1 MLGHLRM
8 ATKDAK
14 IYSELKRAGM
24 LNKRDLMKKIFFCF
38 IFALSLLVAAFT
50 PVFAQSSEEKN
61 FLLMYFKE
69 EELVV
74 ETPTRSPKPVSQV
87 AENITVVT
95 ASDIELMNAHSLADV
110 LNTVTGV
117 QVFMLG
123 GPGIGA
129 NANIQGSDASN
140 VTVIIDGVVL
150 NNLSDNNVDV
160 GFIPVQNI
168 EKIEIIKGPASS
180 AWGSALGGVVNII
193 TKAGTNAN
201 QGGMLSASYG
211 TRSTEDF
218 RAEARGKQDRF
229 GYYLTAGR
237 LQTDGLMPNFH
248 VSAKNAYTKLT
259 YDLTDKT
266 NVLFALGYEK
276 SCRGNGYQTIFQLN
290 DLSEDDTTSIQ
301 HTTVALNSAL
311 NQNIDLN
318 VSIRTLRLV
327 FEDDFSGAVIENDKT
342 IDKGYGSSA
351 KLTWKSESQVIVL
364 GADADSKK
372 FDSLNVT
379 GGEQELRKWAVYGND
394 TVSLNRLSITPGVRY
409 DHTNSNSAI
418 TSPSLG
424 LAYNFAN
431 STIVRLY
438 AAKGF
443 TIPPLGFTHADNIFY
458 SPNPDLK
465 MEKVYSYQAGVE
477 TAALKYLWMKVSTF
491 WNEIR
496 DVFNTETSPVDP
508 SKFTFVNKNRQ
519 RRRGIDFEVKTASFY
534 NTFLTAGTE
543 YIDARDLDTDTRLQN
558 EQTRVYDLGLHYDD
572 QQSFKA
578 LLNGRYIDWNMD
590 PSLHGS
596 YGSFVFDLHMTK
608 KVLQRKDAS
617 LEAFADVH
625 NLFNGSQYV
634 SDPYKNPK
642 RWLEG
647 GIRYNF

>member
-1 MLGHLRM
+1 
-8 ATKDAK
+8 
-14 IYSELKRAGM
+14 
-24 LNKRDLMKKIFFCF
+24 MKNISFCSIFT
-38 IFALSLLVAAFT
+38 LSLLVAAIT
-50 PVFAQSSEEKN
+50 PAFAQSDEEKN

-74 ETPTRSPKPVSQV
+74 VSPTRSPKHVSQV
-87 AENITVVT
+87 AENVTVVT
-95 ASDIELMNAHSLADV
+95 ASDIELMNAHTLAEV

-117 QVFMLG
+117 QVLMLG
-123 GPGIGA
+123 DPGIGA
-129 NANIQGSDASN
+129 NAFIQGSDATH

-150 NNLSDNNVDV
+150 NNLSDNNVNV
-160 GFIPVQNI
+160 GLIPVQNI

-180 AWGSALGGVVNII
+180 AWGSALGGMVNII
-193 TKAGTNAN
+193 TKAGTDAN

-237 LQTDGLMPNFH
+237 LQTDGLRPNFH
-248 VSAKNAYTKLT
+248 VSENNAYTKLT

-266 NVLFALGYEK
+266 NMLFSLGYEK
-276 SCRGNGYQTIFQLN
+276 SRRGNGYQTFFQLN
-290 DLSEDDTTSIQ
+290 DLSEDDTESIQ
-301 HTTVALNSAL
+301 HTTVALNSSL
-311 NQNIDLN
+311 NQNMELN
-318 VSIRTLRLV
+318 LSIRTLRVVL
-327 FEDDFSGAVIENDKT
+327 ENDFSGAVIENDKT

-351 KLTWKSESQVIVL
+351 KLTWKGESQVIVL

-372 FDSLNVT
+372 FDSLMVT
-379 GGEQELRKWAVYGND
+379 GGEQELRKWAIYAND
-394 TVSLNRLSITPGVRY
+394 TISLNRLSITPGVRH

-443 TIPPLGFTHADNIFY
+443 TIPPLGYTYIDNLYY

-477 TAALKYLWMKVSTF
+477 SAALKYFWMKISVF

-496 DVFNTETSPVDP
+496 DVFAVEASPVDP
-508 SKFTFVNKNRQ
+508 AKYTFVNKNRQ

-543 YIDARDLDTDTRLQN
+543 YIEARDLDTDTRLQGG
-558 EQTRVYDLGLHYDD
+558 QTRIYDLGLHYDD

-590 PSLHGS
+590 PFYHGS
-596 YGSFVFDLHMTK
+596 YGSFVFDLHMMK
-608 KVLQRKDAS
+608 KILQHKDAS
-617 LEAFADVH
+617 LEAFADVR
-625 NLFNGSQYV
+625 NLFNGSQYAYD
-634 SDPYKNPK
+634 SYKNPK
-642 RWLEG
+642 RWIEG

>member
-1 MLGHLRM
+1 MP
-8 ATKDAK
+8 
-14 IYSELKRAGM
+14 
-24 LNKRDLMKKIFFCF
+24 NKRDLIT
-38 IFALSLLVAAFT
+38 ISILSLSLFALHLFSACSPAL
-50 PVFAQSSEEKN
+50 AQSEEEKN
-61 FLLMYFKE
+61 FLLMYFKP

-87 AENITVVT
+87 PENITVVT
-95 ASDIELMNAHSLADV
+95 AADIELMNAHTLAEV

-117 QVFMLG
+117 QVLMLG
-123 GPGIGA
+123 DPGIGA

-160 GFIPVQNI
+160 GLIPVQNI

-193 TKAGTNAN
+193 TKAGKNVD

-211 TRSTEDF
+211 TKSTEDF
-218 RAEARGKQDRF
+218 RAEARGKQDQF

-276 SCRGNGYQTIFQLN
+276 SHRGNGFQTISQLN
-290 DLSEDDTTSIQ
+290 DLSEDDTTTVQ
-301 HTTVALNSAL
+301 HTTVALNSSL
-311 NQNIDLN
+311 NQNLDLN
-318 VSIRTLRLV
+318 VSIRMLRIE
-327 FEDDFSGAVIENDKT
+327 FEDDFSGAIIENDKI

-351 KLTWKSESQVIVL
+351 KLTWKNDSHMIVF
-364 GADADSKK
+364 GADADAKK
-372 FDSLNVT
+372 LKSLNVT
-379 GGEQELRKWAVYGND
+379 GGEQELRKWAVYAND
-394 TVSLNRLSITPGVRY
+394 TISLNRLSITPGVRY
-409 DHTNSNSAI
+409 DHTSSNSAI

-438 AAKGF
+438 TAKGF
-443 TIPPLGFTHADNIFY
+443 TIPPLGFTHQDNLFF

-477 TAALKYLWMKVSTF
+477 TAALKYFWMKVSVF

-496 DVFNTETSPVDP
+496 DGFNTGTSSVDP
-508 SKFTFVNKNRQ
+508 SKLMFVNVNRQ

-543 YIDARDLDTDTRLQN
+543 YIEARDLDTNTRLHFQP
-558 EQTRVYDLGLHYDD
+558 TRVYDLGLHYND
-572 QQSFKA
+572 QQSFRA
-578 LLNGRYIDWNMD
+578 LLNGRYIDWNME
-590 PSLHGS
+590 PFFRGS

-608 KVLQRKDAS
+608 KILQHKDAS

-634 SDPYKNPK
+634 AEPYKNPK

>member
-1 MLGHLRM
+1 
-8 ATKDAK
+8 
-14 IYSELKRAGM
+14 M
-24 LNKRDLMKKIFFCF
+24 LNKQSLITSA
-38 IFALSLLVAAFT
+38 ILSLSLFALHLFSACSPAL
-50 PVFAQSSEEKN
+50 AQSEEEKN
-61 FLLMYFKE
+61 FLLMYFKP

-74 ETPTRSPKPVSQV
+74 ETPTRSPKPVSKT
-87 AENITVVT
+87 AENVTVIT
-95 ASDIELMNAHSLADV
+95 ASDIELMNAHTLAEV

-117 QVFMLG
+117 QVLMLG
-123 GPGIGA
+123 DPGIGA

-160 GFIPVQNI
+160 GLIPVQNI

-180 AWGSALGGVVNII
+180 TWGSALGGVVNII
-193 TKAGTNAN
+193 TKAGTVAN

-211 TRSTEDF
+211 TRSMEDF
-218 RAEARGKQDRF
+218 RAEARGKQERF

-248 VSAKNAYTKLT
+248 VSGKNAYTKLT

-276 SCRGNGYQTIFQLN
+276 SRRGDGFQTIFQLN
-290 DLSEDDTTSIQ
+290 DLSEDDITSVQ
-301 HTTVALNSAL
+301 HTTVALDSRL
-311 NQNIDLN
+311 NQKLDLN
-318 VSIRTLRLV
+318 VSIRMLRIV
-327 FEDDFSGAVIENDKT
+327 YEDVFSGAITESDKT

-351 KLTWKSESQVIVL
+351 KLTWKNESQIIVF

-372 FDSLNVT
+372 LDSPDVT
-379 GGEQELRKWAVYGND
+379 GGEQNLRKWAIYAND
-394 TVSLNRLSITPGVRY
+394 TILLNRLSITPGVRY
-409 DHTNSNSAI
+409 DHTNSNSSI
-418 TSPSLG
+418 ISPGLG
-424 LAYNFAN
+424 LAYSFKN

-443 TIPPLGFTHADNIFY
+443 TTPPLGFTYQDNLFF

-477 TAALKYLWMKVSTF
+477 TAVLRYFWIKVSAF

-496 DVFNTETSPVDP
+496 DVFSTETSPVDP
-508 SKFTFVNKNRQ
+508 AKFTYINGNRQ
-519 RRRGIDFEVKTASFY
+519 RRKGIDFEVKTASFY

-543 YIDARDLDTDTRLQN
+543 YVEARDLDTDTRLQF
-558 EQTRVYDLGLHYDD
+558 EPTRIYDLGLHYND

-578 LLNGRYIDWNMD
+578 LLNGRYIDWNID
-590 PSLHGS
+590 PSWHGS
-596 YGSFVFDLHMTK
+596 YGSFVFDLHMVK
-608 KVLQRKDAS
+608 KLLQHKDDS
-617 LEAFADVH
+617 LEAFADIH

-634 SDPYKNPK
+634 AAPYKNPN
-642 RWLEG
+642 RWIEG

>member
-1 MLGHLRM
+1 
-8 ATKDAK
+8 
-14 IYSELKRAGM
+14 M
-24 LNKRDLMKKIFFCF
+24 LNKRDLITISLLSF
-38 IFALSLLVAAFT
+38 FALYLSSYFS
-50 PVFAQSSEEKN
+50 PVFAQSDEEKN

-74 ETPTRSPKPVSQV
+74 VSPTRSPKPVSKT
-87 AENITVVT
+87 AENVTVVT
-95 ASDIELMNAHSLADV
+95 ASDIELMNAHTLAEV

-117 QVFMLG
+117 QVLMLG
-123 GPGIGA
+123 DPGIGA
-129 NANIQGSDASN
+129 NANIQGSDARH
-140 VTVIIDGVVL
+140 VTVIIDGVIL
-150 NNLSDNNVDV
+150 NTLTDNNVDV
-160 GFIPVQNI
+160 GLIPVQNI
-168 EKIEIIKGPASS
+168 KKIEIIKGPASS
-180 AWGSALGGVVNII
+180 AWGSALGGVINII
-193 TKAGTNAN
+193 TKAGTDAN

-218 RAEARGKQDRF
+218 RAEALGKQRSF

-237 LQTDGLMPNFH
+237 LQSDGLFPNFH
-248 VSAKNAYTKLT
+248 VSEDNVYTKLT

-266 NVLFALGYEK
+266 NLLFALGYEK
-276 SCRGNGYQTIFQLN
+276 NRRGNGYQTFFQPN
-290 DLSEDDTTSIQ
+290 DLSEDQTSRIQ
-301 HTTVALNSAL
+301 HTTIALNSSL
-311 NQNIDLN
+311 NQNLDLN
-318 VSIRTLRLV
+318 VSIRTLRIE
-327 FEDDFSGAVIENDKT
+327 FEDDFSGAIIENDKT

-351 KLTWKSESQVIVL
+351 KLTWKNESHMIVF
-364 GADADSKK
+364 GADADAKK
-372 FDSLNVT
+372 LESLNVT

-394 TVSLNRLSITPGVRY
+394 TILLNRLSITPGVRY
-409 DHTNSNSAI
+409 DHTSSNGAI

-431 STIVRLY
+431 NTIVRLY

-443 TIPPLGFTHADNIFY
+443 TIPPLGFTHLDNLFF

-465 MEKVYSYQAGVE
+465 MEKVYSYQTGVE
-477 TAALKYLWMKVSTF
+477 TAALKYFWMKVSVF

-534 NTFLTAGTE
+534 HTFLTAGTE
-543 YIDARDLDTDTRLQN
+543 YIDARDLDTDARLQN
-558 EQTRVYDLGLHYDD
+558 EQTRIYDLGLHYDD

-590 PSLHGS
+590 PSFHGS

-625 NLFNGSQYV
+625 NLFNGSQYI
-634 SDPYKNPK
+634 SAPYKNPK

>member
-1 MLGHLRM
+1 M
-8 ATKDAK
+8 K
-14 IYSELKRAGM
+14 IVFYS
-24 LNKRDLMKKIFFCF
+24 IFT
-38 IFALSLLVAAFT
+38 LSLLVAAVT

-74 ETPTRSPKPVSQV
+74 ESPTRSPKPVAKT
-87 AENITVVT
+87 AENVTVVT
-95 ASDIELMNAHSLADV
+95 ASDIELMNAHTLAEV

-117 QVFMLG
+117 QVLMLG
-123 GPGIGA
+123 DPGIGA

-160 GFIPVQNI
+160 GLIPVQDI

-193 TKAGTNAN
+193 TKAGTGAN
-201 QGGMLSASYG
+201 QGSMLSASYG

-248 VSAKNAYTKLT
+248 VSERNAYTKLT

-276 SCRGNGYQTIFQLN
+276 SRRGNGNQTIFQLN

-301 HTTVALNSAL
+301 HTMVALNSTL
-311 NQNIDLN
+311 NQNLDLN
-318 VSIRTLRLV
+318 VSIRALRVV
-327 FEDDFSGAVIENDKT
+327 FDDDFSGAIIENDKT
-342 IDKGYGSSA
+342 IDKGYGASA
-351 KLTWKSESQVIVL
+351 KLTWKNESQTVVF
-364 GADADSKK
+364 GADADAKK
-372 FDSLNVT
+372 LDSLNVT

-394 TVSLNRLSITPGVRY
+394 TISLNRLSITPGVRY
-409 DHTNSNSAI
+409 DHTSSNSAI

-431 STIVRLY
+431 STTVRLY
-438 AAKGF
+438 TAKGF
-443 TIPPLGFTHADNIFY
+443 TIPPLGFTYQDNIFF
-458 SPNPDLK
+458 SPNPDLR

-477 TAALKYLWMKVSTF
+477 TAAMKYVWMKVSAF

-496 DVFNTETSPVDP
+496 DDFTTVTSSVDP
-508 SKFTFVNKNRQ
+508 SKFMYVNGNRQ
-519 RRRGIDFEVKTASFY
+519 RRKGIDFEVKTASFY
-534 NTFLTAGTE
+534 NTYLTAGTE
-543 YIDARDLDTDTRLQN
+543 YIDARDLDTNTRLRF

-572 QQSFKA
+572 QRSFRA
-578 LLNGRYIDWNMD
+578 LIIGRYIDWNID
-590 PSLHGS
+590 PSFHGS
-596 YGSFVFDLHMTK
+596 YGSFVFDLHVTK
-608 KVLQRKDAS
+608 KIVQHKDAS
-617 LEAFADVH
+617 LEAFADVR

-634 SDPYKNPK
+634 ADPYKNPK
-642 RWLEG
+642 RWIEG